1 MTSCKGNVVQAVLQA
16 IKRCDEHARTLRQLP
31 PDAESVRERALDIVQ
46 DLEQQLCQLAAMFIT
61 APISGRIFTPLPH
74 DHVSDAE
81 RVHSLESQMR

>member
-16 IKRCDEHARTLRQLP
+16 IERCDEHARTLRQLP

-74 DHVSDAE
+74 EYVSEAE
-81 RVHSLESQMR
+81 RVLSLEEQMR